1 MEGKWRALEVPWHSM
16 KYKRQDS
23 GTQHAV
29 GGMLPS
35 VHAVYVGSVGVTH
48 GWVLTSFFFLN
59 LRHVCFSVW

>member
-1 MEGKWRALEVPWHSM
+1 MESPGSAVAQHEIQW
-16 KYKRQDS
+16 QDS